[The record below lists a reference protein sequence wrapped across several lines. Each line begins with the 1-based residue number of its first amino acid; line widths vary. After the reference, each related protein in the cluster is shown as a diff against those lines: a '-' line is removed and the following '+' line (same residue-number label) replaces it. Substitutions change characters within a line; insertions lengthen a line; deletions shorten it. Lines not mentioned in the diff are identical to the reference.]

1 MSAIRQRGFT
11 LIEMVVTVAIVGVL
25 ATMLLPL
32 TEVAARRSKEQELRS
47 ALREIRAA
55 IDAYKR
61 AHDEGRITRIVGQ
74 SGYPASLEVL
84 VEGVVD
90 ARSPQRQRIY
100 FLRRIPAD
108 PMATDG
114 SVPAAQTWGLRS
126 YDSPAN
132 DPRPGRDVF
141 DVHSRATGV
150 GLNGRPYAQ
159 W

>member
-1 MSAIRQRGFT
+1 MKLVRARGFT
-11 LIEMVVTVAIVGVL
+11 LIELVVTVAIVGVL

-32 TEVAARRSKEQELRS
+32 TEVAARRSKEQELRT
-47 ALREIRAA
+47 ALREIRTA

-61 AHDEGRITRIVGQ
+61 AHDDGRIARIVGQ
-74 SGYPASLEVL
+74 SGYPPSLDVL

-90 ARSPQRQRIY
+90 ARSPQRQRIV
-100 FLRRIPAD
+100 FLRRVPAD
-108 PMATDG
+108 PMVTDG
-114 SVPAAQTWGLRS
+114 SIPAAQTWGLRS
-126 YDSPAN
+126 YDSPAD

-141 DVHSRATGV
+141 DVFSRSSGV